1 MDQKDNYVRQY
12 MVEFEVPLPLSED
25 LLDMI
30 PEQREAIDQLFTS
43 GKLLSYSLSSDRSRL
58 WAIMSASSE
67 SELIMHIDR
76 LPMTPFMD
84 YDYQELM
91 FYNTVAIMPSMS
103 LN

>member
-1 MDQKDNYVRQY
+1 MDQNDSYMMQY
-12 MVEFEVPLPLSED
+12 MVEFEVPQPLTED

-30 PEQREAIDQLFTS
+30 PEQREAIDRLFTS
-43 GKLLSYSLSSDRSRL
+43 GKLLSYSLSADRSRL
-58 WAIMSASSE
+58 WAVILAESE
-67 SELIMHIDR
+67 SELMLYIDR

-84 YDYQELM
+84 YDYNELM